1 MKLLGPKIFGL
12 VFKKKKKKKEK
23 KRSLLLFGPLLKNS
37 LCQQSNTRTHWFL
50 KSAKLKTLK

>member
-23 KRSLLLFGPLLKNS
+23 KGLYCYLGLY
-37 LCQQSNTRTHWFL
+37 
-50 KSAKLKTLK
+50 